1 MTNFEKLLPF
11 LTAAL
16 VILTAVIGVLC
27 ARVERRLA
35 ARKKIRLSTY
45 KEQSNLF
52 YILNDVPTAV
62 IAGGAA
68 VLSLV
73 LLILSLIDPVIRIYS
88 IVLALLLPVDGA
100 VAYLSMTRKKCQ
112 RDIRVFDTYYVQVD
126 HVLARKDRI
135 LSDIRVCQMRVD
147 DLRGRLSDTIH
158 EFNQNLVKGVP
169 TNFLS
174 ALFAPIDT
182 MIASYMEEIDRFS
195 AEVEKNFDDAMQE
208 FLQNEVVPEFSMVP
222 LRTFDEGAVDDLLG
236 TIKSSYADKITDI
249 VIDQVDHGALK
260 NARALGNIMSLF
272 HRLQVGMDKETLK
285 RFLAAAARFN
295 DREALAALLYTNRQ
309 ISIDTVREVFVPEN
323 WEWIFVPEMAKAFNR
338 RELGFIFA
346 DILDANRP
354 NMCYRLMIHLD
365 AADLDVLELAISEA
379 LDRLNGVSNDAIKMA
394 SACAMIL
401 QSAYAVGGS
410 GNLLEN
416 IAYMLYDRRSELNL
430 PAQVQERIAEIVRT
444 ESFCA
449 AEKELTELYARIEK
463 SGKAL
468 VASTTRIL
476 LQYIIIDPE
485 GFLDPRRFAELL
497 CEYRVTL
504 SLADIRAMRALLCA
518 WMLINV
524 KDSAVTDLIAS
535 ELRAIPAL
543 PTTEKGKVE
552 TARDILSY
560 LTEHDRVR
568 LRSVIYRTE
577 SARQVLD
584 TVLQL

>member
-1 MTNFEKLLPF
+1 MTNFEKMLPF
-11 LTAAL
+11 LVGAL
-16 VILTAVIGVLC
+16 VILTAAIGVLC

-45 KEQSNLF
+45 KEQSHLF
-52 YILNDVPTAV
+52 YILNDVPVAV

-68 VLSLV
+68 LLSLV
-73 LLILSLIDPVIRIYS
+73 LLILSVVNPVIRIYS

-169 TNFLS
+169 TDFLPS
-174 ALFAPIDT
+174 LFSPIDT

-222 LRTFDEGAVDDLLG
+222 LRTFDEGAVDDLLNS
-236 TIKSSYADKITDI
+236 IKSSYADKITDI
-249 VIDQVDHGALK
+249 VIEQVDHGALK

-272 HRLQVGMDKETLK
+272 HRLQVGMDKQTLT
-285 RFLAAAARFN
+285 RFLIAAARFD
-295 DREALAALLYTNRQ
+295 DRESLAALLYTNRQ
-309 ISIDTVREVFVPEN
+309 ISIETVREVFIPEG

-346 DILDANRP
+346 DILDGNRP

-365 AADLDVLELAISEA
+365 TADLDVLELAIKEA
-379 LDRLNGVSNDAIKMA
+379 LGRLNGVQNDALKMA

-401 QSAYAVGGS
+401 QSTYAVGGS
-410 GNLLEN
+410 GDLLEN
-416 IAYMLYDRRSELNL
+416 IAYMLYDRRGELDFSV
-430 PAQVQERIAEIVRT
+430 QEQERIAEIVRT

-449 AEKELTELYARIEK
+449 AEKELAELYSRAAK
-463 SGKAL
+463 NGAPV
-468 VASTTRIL
+468 VASTVRIL
-476 LQYIIIDPE
+476 LQYTMTDPN
-485 GFLDPRRFAELL
+485 GFLDPRRLAELL
-497 CEYRVTL
+497 AEYRVTL
-504 SLADIRAMRALLCA
+504 SFADIRTMRALICA
-518 WMLINV
+518 WMMIHV
-524 KDSAVTDLIAS
+524 KDCAMTDLIAS

-543 PTTEKGKVE
+543 PTTEKGKAE

-577 SARQVLD
+577 GARQVLD

>member
-1 MTNFEKLLPF
+1 MTNFEKMLPF
-11 LTAAL
+11 LAGAL

-27 ARVERRLA
+27 ARIERRLA

-73 LLILSLIDPVIRIYS
+73 LLILSLVNPVIRIYS
-88 IVLALLLPVDGA
+88 IVLALLLPIDGV
-100 VAYLSMTRKKCQ
+100 VAYLSMTRRRCQ

-147 DLRGRLSDTIH
+147 DLRGRLSGTIH

-169 TNFLS
+169 ADFLPT
-174 ALFAPIDT
+174 LFAPIDD

-195 AEVEKNFDDAMQE
+195 AEVEKNFDNAMQE
-208 FLQNEVVPEFSMVP
+208 FLQSEVVPEFSMVP
-222 LRTFDEGAVDDLLG
+222 LQTFDEGAVDDLLSA
-236 TIKSSYADKITDI
+236 IKSSYADKITDI
-249 VIDQVDHGALK
+249 VIEQVDRGALK
-260 NARALGNIMSLF
+260 NARSLGNIMSLF
-272 HRLQVGMDKETLK
+272 HRLQVGMDKQTLK
-285 RFLAAAARFN
+285 RFLVAAARFD
-295 DREALAALLYTNRQ
+295 DREELAALLYSNRQ
-309 ISIDTVREVFVPEN
+309 ISIDTVREVIIPEN
-323 WEWIFVPEMAKAFNR
+323 WEWSFVPEMARAFNR

-346 DILDANRP
+346 DVLNADRP
-354 NMCYRLMIHLD
+354 HMCYRLMIHID
-365 AADLDVLELAISEA
+365 TADLDVLELAISQA
-379 LDRLNGVSNDAIKMA
+379 LDRHNGASNDAIKMA

-401 QSAYAVGGS
+401 QSTYAVGGS

-416 IAYMLYDRRSELNL
+416 IAYMLYDRRSELKL
-430 PAQVQERIAEIVRT
+430 PAQVQDRIAEIVRT

-449 AEKELTELYARIEK
+449 AGKELTELYDRVAKGGE
-463 SGKAL
+463 AL
-468 VASTTRIL
+468 VASAVRVL
-476 LQYIIIDPE
+476 LQYTILAPE
-485 GFLDPRRFAELL
+485 RFLDPRRLAELL
-497 CEYRVTL
+497 AEYRVTL
-504 SLADIRAMRALLCA
+504 SFADIATMRALLCA
-518 WMLINV
+518 WMMIHV
-524 KDSAVTDLIAS
+524 KDDAVIDLIAS

-543 PTTEKGKVE
+543 PTTEKGQSE
-552 TARDILSY
+552 SARDILSY

-577 SARQVLD
+577 CTRQVLD
-584 TVLQL
+584 TVMQL